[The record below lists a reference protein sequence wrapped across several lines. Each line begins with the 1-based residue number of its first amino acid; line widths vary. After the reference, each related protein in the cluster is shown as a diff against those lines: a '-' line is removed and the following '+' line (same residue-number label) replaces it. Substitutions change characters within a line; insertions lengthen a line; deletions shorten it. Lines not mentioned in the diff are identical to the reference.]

1 MRTTNWRG
9 ALAAFVAARQTQG
22 FSWEEGRD
30 CCLLVADAIE
40 VMTGE
45 DPAAQLRGY
54 RSRFGAA
61 RSLVRLG
68 HRSVVEFLDARFTRT
83 ARPRVGDLILVRA
96 EPPLDYVALVD
107 RSGTA
112 LGQGEHGLA
121 RFPIPADAIAWS
133 VG

>member
-1 MRTTNWRG
+1 MRSANWRG

-40 VMTGE
+40 TMTGE
-45 DPAAQLRGY
+45 DPAADLRGY

-61 RSLVRLG
+61 RSLLRLG
-68 HRSVVEFLDARFTRT
+68 HRSVVEFLDARFER
-83 ARPRVGDLILVRA
+83 AAHPRVGDIVLVRA
-96 EPPLDYVALVD
+96 EPPLDFVAVVD

-112 LGQGEHGLA
+112 LGQGPKGLL
-121 RFPIPADAIAWS
+121 RFPIPPDATAWS